1 MSVFLLMFDSPL
13 IARPSRGK
21 FHARTVQRSA
31 TATAEYGR
39 HPADHIPSTRE
50 DADERAGKALAPCG
64 SGMRGNGRVD
74 RLSRVPIAHAKVPIL
89 MRSSV
94 EGLVPQPDGNEY
106 METVWLK

>member
-1 MSVFLLMFDSPL
+1 MVDSPL
-13 IARPSRGK
+13 IARQSRVK

-31 TATAEYGR
+31 IATAEYGR
-39 HPADHIPSTRE
+39 HPAADHIPTTRE
-50 DADERAGKALAPCG
+50 DADERAGEALAPYG